1 MFKLVVL
8 SMLNSTRITI
18 YSIMMV
24 IRAKHDDPRN
34 RIRICRFR
42 KFHRWSVYIGRY
54 CTCRQHL
61 RLRVCQYVNPATV
74 NTYTKFPS
82 TPRTCP
88 AGHRKSFS
96 TENPTGALLA
106 SATIFSN
113 ISLTLFLSFSPRM
126 LHFVAWPKLGT
137 KL

>member
-61 RLRVCQYVNPATV
+61 RLRVCQHVRESSHSKHVYEISFDPANVSRGTQKIFFYWKSDRRTSSLGDNLFQHLSYSFFIVLSSYVAFRRM
-74 NTYTKFPS
+74 TKI
-82 TPRTCP
+82 R
-88 AGHRKSFS
+88 
-96 TENPTGALLA
+96 N
-106 SATIFSN
+106 
-113 ISLTLFLSFSPRM
+113 
-126 LHFVAWPKLGT
+126 
-137 KL
+137 